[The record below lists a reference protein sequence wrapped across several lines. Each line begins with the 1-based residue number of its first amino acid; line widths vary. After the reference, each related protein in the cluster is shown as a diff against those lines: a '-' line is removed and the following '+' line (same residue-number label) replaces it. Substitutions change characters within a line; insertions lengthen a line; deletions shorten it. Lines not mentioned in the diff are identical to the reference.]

1 VDVRELVVAPAHC
14 GVSAGHTQVGHPIVV
29 WQIPI
34 GNMAQNNTPYHYQ
47 DDKVDW
53 LFSHMHR
60 VARAHVA
67 ALLFGQGSDESTTA
81 ETDGGFSVK
90 EDDSLQKVGWHAA
103 RMT

>member
-1 VDVRELVVAPAHC
+1 MPIGNRWPRR
-14 GVSAGHTQVGHPIVV
+14 SATPIVV

-34 GNMAQNNTPYHYQ
+34 GNMKQNNTPYHYQ

-67 ALLFGQGSDESTTA
+67 ALLFGQGSDTSTTA
-81 ETDGGFSVK
+81 ETDGGFLYRKTIRYKKSGGTRL
-90 EDDSLQKVGWHAA
+90 E
-103 RMT
+103 